1 MQNSDYWFWLVITN
15 YVKKKK
21 RLRKSSQLYVPSDQ
35 SMNPLICKKF
45 MLRIQSV
52 AQ

>member
-21 RLRKSSQLYVPSDQ
+21 KTTEKLSIVCAFWSIYEPSY
-35 SMNPLICKKF
+35 L
-45 MLRIQSV
+45 
-52 AQ
+52 